1 MSSPKNSSSDPPA
14 GPRDSKEGPTSTYA
28 QSYAVSGS
36 SEDTVDQVDGLAHI
50 PTRASRASVP
60 SLAQRVTS
68 IGTTGTSDPNYE
80 VDWDDEFDT
89 NNPKNW
95 SFPYKAM
102 GIAILSYNTL
112 IIVLYSTSYTS
123 GESQIAAEF
132 GTSTTIVT
140 LGLTLYL
147 IGLAVGSMFMAP
159 LSELYGRK
167 PVCIACLFIFTVLI
181 IPCALAKNLAT
192 LLVVRFIAALFG
204 SVMISTAPGMVA
216 DIVEDDQRALAMSVW
231 SLGPVNGPV
240 LGPIIG
246 GFVTQ
251 YLGWRWM
258 DWIALILSGVAL
270 VLSCIMKET
279 YGPIILQ
286 KKAARMRKE
295 TGDSRWW
302 CRYEQKASLSELLKI
317 NLGRPFVMAVTEPIC
332 IFWNIYIAIVYG
344 ILYLCFTAYPIVFRD
359 IRGWS
364 LGLSGL
370 AFLGIGT
377 GCVITISSE
386 PLIRHL
392 INSHKPDPE
401 TGKPPPE
408 AMVAFVCICA
418 LLIPAGE
425 LWFAWTCSPASIPWI
440 VPILAGVLFGTGN
453 TGVFIYATNYLAGSY
468 GVYAAS
474 ALAGNS
480 VIRSILGGVLPL
492 VGTYMYA
499 GIGPNWSG
507 TLLGLLEV
515 AIVPIPFIF
524 YKYGYKI
531 REKSVL
537 IRRMQEDKQR
547 LAGKRQRQTQQ
558 VPNLEKTEEETMES
572 ILGTVLLDVR
582 ELDESWESPYPNRE
596 LLDPTHIK
604 KLEESYRHGTK
615 HTAPEYRMRI
625 SITLADWQ
633 GLLNEMAE
641 RLNKEDDS
649 LTRPTLERSIMPT
662 QCNENGYY
670 NFTLDAGQHRKYALL
685 NFIRL
690 TGIRRKNY
698 GELPSNQMTDV
709 TDIPPEVGQQITDP
723 SRISVFCGS
732 LDIDDLCLYY
742 IVSLS

>member
-1 MSSPKNSSSDPPA
+1 MSSAKIPSSDPPA
-14 GPRDSKEGPTSTYA
+14 GPGDSKEGPTSTYA

-36 SEDTVDQVDGLAHI
+36 SEDTIDQVDDLAHI
-50 PTRASRASVP
+50 PTRASRASIP

-132 GTSTTIVT
+132 GASTTIVT

-270 VLSCIMKET
+270 VFACIMKET

-386 PLIRHL
+386 PLIRRL

-499 GIGPNWSG
+499 GLGPNWSG

-537 IRRMQEDKQR
+537 IRRMQEDKRR
-547 LAGKRQRQTQQ
+547 LAGKRQHHTQQ
-558 VPNLEKTEEETMES
+558 VENLERIEEKETME
-572 ILGTVLLDVR
+572 V
-582 ELDESWESPYPNRE
+582 
-596 LLDPTHIK
+596 
-604 KLEESYRHGTK
+604 
-615 HTAPEYRMRI
+615 
-625 SITLADWQ
+625 
-633 GLLNEMAE
+633 
-641 RLNKEDDS
+641 
-649 LTRPTLERSIMPT
+649 
-662 QCNENGYY
+662 
-670 NFTLDAGQHRKYALL
+670 
-685 NFIRL
+685 
-690 TGIRRKNY
+690 
-698 GELPSNQMTDV
+698 
-709 TDIPPEVGQQITDP
+709 
-723 SRISVFCGS
+723 
-732 LDIDDLCLYY
+732 
-742 IVSLS
+742 